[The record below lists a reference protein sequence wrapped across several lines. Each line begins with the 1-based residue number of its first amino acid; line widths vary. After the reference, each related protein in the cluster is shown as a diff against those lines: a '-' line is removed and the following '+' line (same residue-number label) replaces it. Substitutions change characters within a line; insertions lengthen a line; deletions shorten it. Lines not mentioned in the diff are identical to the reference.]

1 MIKIARATILDIQ
14 PEMEIYSPPGHF
26 YHEPPLHILVFQG
39 FEHWKTS
46 CLNWAHVLL
55 DNITLQNG

>member
-39 FEHWKTS
+39 FEH
-46 CLNWAHVLL
+46 
-55 DNITLQNG
+55 